1 MEVWTNQ
8 EQAYYLGL
16 PHETGSSLRAG
27 AVSPFTLGVLGIP
40 FPGHISILGPLLLPC
55 YGVRVELGPYGVSG
69 KRGGPC
75 LFGQSEPCSRHRP
88 VLGARGLGSKF
99 HAALTHCAMPS
110 PFTNTE
116 SAAWA
121 FDLCKSHRGLC

>member
-16 PHETGSSLRAG
+16 PHGTGSSLRAG

-69 KRGGPC
+69 KGVGPA
-75 LFGQSEPCSRHRP
+75 S
-88 VLGARGLGSKF
+88 LGRVS
-99 HAALTHCAMPS
+99 
-110 PFTNTE
+110 
-116 SAAWA
+116 SAADT
-121 FDLCKSHRGLC
+121 DLCWGPGAWVPDSTLP